1 MEGRCLSST
10 RTTAFR
16 FPSAD
21 SFDFGSVLAYAQI
34 TIQEGPFR
42 GHQLVEPDQAELA
55 RAMRLV
61 VQNPEKLSEIRKE
74 ARESMVREYSEE
86 AMGKVLEA
94 EFLRI
99 ENVILGRELKKE
111 L

>member
-1 MEGRCLSST
+1 M
-10 RTTAFR
+10 
-16 FPSAD
+16 
-21 SFDFGSVLAYAQI
+21 QI

-99 ENVILGRELKKE
+99 ENVILGRELEKE

>member
-1 MEGRCLSST
+1 
-10 RTTAFR
+10 
-16 FPSAD
+16 
-21 SFDFGSVLAYAQI
+21 
-34 TIQEGPFR
+34 
-42 GHQLVEPDQAELA
+42 
-55 RAMRLV
+55 MRLV

-99 ENVILGRELKKE
+99 ENVILGRELEKE

>member
-1 MEGRCLSST
+1 MEVRYLSST
-10 RTTAFR
+10 RTTVFR

-21 SFDFGSVLAYAQI
+21 SFDFGFVLAYVQI
-34 TIQEGPFR
+34 PSQEGPFR

-61 VQNPEKLSEIRKE
+61 VQNSEKLSEIRKE

-99 ENVILGRELKKE
+99 ENVILGRELEKE